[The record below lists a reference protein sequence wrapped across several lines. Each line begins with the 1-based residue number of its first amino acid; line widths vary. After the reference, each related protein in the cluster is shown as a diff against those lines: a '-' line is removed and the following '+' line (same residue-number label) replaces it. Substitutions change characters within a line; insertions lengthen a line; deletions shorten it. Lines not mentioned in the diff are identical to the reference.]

1 MMPVGFRIPHQ
12 KRSFVLKS
20 AGNLTES
27 YFGGKKKKQQQHQA
41 FMPKSDFIRRGFCFR
56 YLSGL
61 SPCSGQTQPFL
72 TFLLKIQF

>member
-27 YFGGKKKKQQQHQA
+27 YFGGKKKNSNNTRLSCQNLTSSGVGSVFVTSQV
-41 FMPKSDFIRRGFCFR
+41 
-56 YLSGL
+56 YLLAVAKHSL
-61 SPCSGQTQPFL
+61 F
-72 TFLLKIQF
+72 